1 MNFRL
6 LLVSFGLLLVNFGLL
21 LVSFGHFTREFGDFT
36 REFMALLVNSL
47 SDFTREFMRSRK
59 FGAFTCE
66 FLSFLLGETSNTSC
80 LYLFFFNI
88 PVRIKE
94 TKKDRIPFYKRNPVF
109 FNYKLFCSA
118 VTFCNFIPVYNIP
131 ERIDVFRTAVLVV

>member
-1 MNFRL
+1 MNFEL
-6 LLVSFGLLLVNFGLL
+6 LLRNWSVTRDFWA
-21 LVSFGHFTREFGDFT
+21 FTREFRAFT
-36 REFMALLVNSL
+36 REFWAFTREFRAFTREFE
-47 SDFTREFMRSRK
+47 DFTRDFMRSRK

-94 TKKDRIPFYKRNPVF
+94 TKKRRDSFLQKESR
-109 FNYKLFCSA
+109 LF
-118 VTFCNFIPVYNIP
+118 
-131 ERIDVFRTAVLVV
+131 

>member
-1 MNFRL
+1 MNFEL
-6 LLVSFGLLLVNFGLL
+6 LLRNWSVTREFWA
-21 LVSFGHFTREFGDFT
+21 FTREFRAFT
-36 REFMALLVNSL
+36 REFWAFTREFE
-47 SDFTREFMRSRK
+47 DFTREFMRSRK

-94 TKKDRIPFYKRNPVF
+94 TKKRRDSFLQKESR
-109 FNYKLFCSA
+109 LF
-118 VTFCNFIPVYNIP
+118 
-131 ERIDVFRTAVLVV
+131 